1 VGDITPLHA
10 PSWRTEAL
18 AAMNFRELDQAF
30 GGDDTAEW
38 LQAAT
43 NGGLIE
49 THLRLGRMLLSGEGL
64 PVDRRA
70 AFACFLSASAGGN
83 AEAQN
88 LLGRCYENG
97 WGIDV
102 DRDAARTCYRQ
113 AAEKGDYR
121 AAHNHACVLAA
132 EGCVAGALHWFARG
146 IGDAPEPARRQILKA
161 LSEHPRCAIRAF
173 ACRELGDPLVA
184 RTGQSA

>member
-1 VGDITPLHA
+1 MGEIHPLHT
-10 PSWRTEAL
+10 PSWRMEAL
-18 AAMNFRELDQAF
+18 AAMNPRELGQAF
-30 GGDDTAEW
+30 GEDTAEW

-43 NGGLIE
+43 GCGLTE
-49 THLRLGRMLLSGEGL
+49 SQLRLGRMLLTGQGM

-70 AFACFLSASAGGN
+70 AFTCFLSASVGGS

-97 WGIDV
+97 WGVDV
-102 DRDAARTCYRQ
+102 DRDAARLCYRQ

-132 EGCVAGALHWFARG
+132 EGCIAGALHWFARG
-146 IGDAPEPARRQILKA
+146 IGEAPEPVRQQMLQA
-161 LSEHPRCAIRAF
+161 LSGHPRCAIRAF
-173 ACRELGDPLVA
+173 ARRELDDPLVA
-184 RTGQSA
+184 RPGQSA